1 VAERSNDFDFVG
13 FKAAM
18 ERKDVDS
25 WFGFYADEAEWIEY
39 RHFSPPRDPNRMLG
53 KEQIADFIRRVCSSD
68 VDIIVADEVI
78 ASDRI
83 AFSIAVALPDG
94 KRIFEH
100 IIADIENGKITR
112 QVDVE
117 AWD

>member
-1 VAERSNDFDFVG
+1 
-13 FKAAM
+13 M
-18 ERKDVDS
+18 ERKDSDS
-25 WFGFYADEAEWIEY
+25 WLGFYADEAEWTEY
-39 RHFSPPRDPNRMLG
+39 RHFSPPRDPNRMVG
-53 KEQIADFIRRVCSSD
+53 KEQIADFIWRVCSSD
-68 VDIIVADEVI
+68 VDIIIADEVI

-83 AFSIAVALPDG
+83 AFSIDVTLPDG

-100 IIADIENGKITR
+100 TIANIENDKITH

>member
-1 VAERSNDFDFVG
+1 MTERSNEFDFVG
-13 FKAAM
+13 FKTAM
-18 ERKDVDS
+18 ERKDSDS
-25 WFGFYADEAEWIEY
+25 WLGFYADEAEWTEY
-39 RHFSPPRDPNRMLG
+39 RHFSPPRDPNRMVG
-53 KEQIADFIRRVCSSD
+53 KEQIADFIWRVCSSD
-68 VDIIVADEVI
+68 VDIIIADEVI

-83 AFSIAVALPDG
+83 AFSIDVTLPDG

-100 IIADIENGKITR
+100 TIANIENDKITP